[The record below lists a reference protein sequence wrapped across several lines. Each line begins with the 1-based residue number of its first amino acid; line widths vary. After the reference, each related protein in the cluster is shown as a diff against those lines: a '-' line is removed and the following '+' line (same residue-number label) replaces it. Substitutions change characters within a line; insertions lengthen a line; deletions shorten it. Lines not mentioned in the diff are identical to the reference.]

1 MVEDEF
7 QCIIV
12 HAAVMTEKFSAHI
25 CMHSCPYCN
34 NTVNNS
40 ASTFA
45 TKQVIRWYNQARNWV
60 RGGGSAYEPLRAITR
75 SEKCTENM
83 HRNASK
89 CIISKGKF
97 ISFWGEG
104 QGSLPGL
111 THFPL

>member
-45 TKQVIRWYNQARNWV
+45 TKQVIRWYNQARNWAV
-60 RGGGSAYEPLRAITR
+60 SYTHLT
-75 SEKCTENM
+75 
-83 HRNASK
+83 
-89 CIISKGKF
+89 
-97 ISFWGEG
+97 
-104 QGSLPGL
+104 LP
-111 THFPL
+111 TNREV